1 MVISGKRESKIQ
13 GDLFYLL
20 RELIRHNPRFDNVE
34 FKEVEM
40 GYPVKVGG
48 RTLEADIVIFDK
60 DNRAWLVIE
69 TKRLTEGG
77 YSEKFDPNSPSVI
90 RQASEYAIG
99 LGAPFFAT
107 CNGEVLVL
115 FETFKEF
122 VPLPQR
128 KQKSYYLRKFIPE
141 EFAEVLLQDIVSL
154 RLGITKWPPLDEN
167 FVERL
172 KTLHRF
178 ISLPIFE
185 SLKKLLETD
194 AKFRKKYSKWLD
206 EQGFTY
212 NEDTHNKIAIEAA
225 YLLMNKI
232 LFYKILE
239 TKYKDLPP
247 LSKISLLTKDALS
260 KLKQKLDECFGT
272 ALRIDYKAVF
282 QPGIYDEIPL
292 PQDIIETLNE
302 FLDEVSTY
310 DLDKIPSDI
319 IGRIYEGLIPKEERH
334 RLGQYYTPPAIC
346 DLITRMCINSPD
358 ALVLDPGCGSGGF
371 LVKSY
376 YRILE
381 LINRK
386 VSDEKI
392 HQKILNQLW
401 GIDINQFAAHLSVIN
416 LTMRNINVRSDIVN
430 ILPMDF
436 FKVFH
441 EQKTLKP
448 YKGLTLDEA
457 KGIYSLPL
465 NFDAVVCNP
474 PYTRQEQIGD
484 KDYKEYIRK
493 VALTF
498 NGKQIEMSARAG
510 IYVLFFTHSTHF
522 LKEKGM
528 MGYIVSNSWLDV
540 EFGKDLQ
547 KFFLD
552 NFKIHSIVEFDR
564 RVFEE
569 AAINTIIII
578 LQKLTGNRNKKERDS
593 NFVKFV
599 RIKQPL
605 KTEEI
610 KNLIENAKESYED
623 EIAHVILKKQGEL
636 YQEEKWT
643 KYLRAPPIFFEIIK
657 SPKITTLKDIAK
669 IKYPFPGKTG
679 ANEFFIISK
688 NIVKEWGIEKKYIK
702 PIFVSPREIKT
713 IEAVDIENLNYVLVV
728 NEPKN
733 KLKGSNVLEY
743 IKHGETKE
751 ITIKRGSEAGKTV
764 IGYHNIPVLRNKKI
778 WYSLGEKEVS
788 EILFPAI
795 MWERI
800 FAIWNKIHATA
811 THNFYEIEP
820 KNKKDTILL
829 LSFLNSTL
837 NALFTELY
845 GRTPLGAGA
854 LEIMVYEVENL
865 PILNPAKLSQKEK
878 EKIEK
883 AFIKL
888 CNVQKKNNKN
898 LEKEARNELDN
909 AIFDVLELND
919 GERQQVI
926 DGLNHLR
933 EMRKRR
939 KEPEV
944 LIEHPES
951 VKIPKQKRIK
961 EFKKSEKISLKKWFG
976 S

>member
-1 MVISGKRESKIQ
+1 MIISGKRESKIQ
-13 GDLFYLL
+13 GDLFFLL
-20 RELIRHNPRFDNVE
+20 RELVKHHPRFDSVE
-34 FKEVEM
+34 FKQVEM
-40 GYPVKVGG
+40 GYPVKVGS
-48 RTLEADIVIFDK
+48 RTLEADIVVFDK
-60 DNRAWLVIE
+60 DNRCWLVIE

-90 RQASEYAIG
+90 QQASEYAIG

-107 CNGEVLVL
+107 CNGETLVV

-141 EFAEVLLQDIVSL
+141 EFVEVLLQDMVSL

-178 ISLPIFE
+178 ISLPFFE

-194 AKFRKKYSKWLD
+194 DKFKKKYSKWLD

-239 TKYKDLPP
+239 TKYKDLPT

-272 ALRIDYKAVF
+272 ALKIDYKAVF
-282 QPGIYDEIPL
+282 QPGIYDEISL
-292 PQDIIETLNE
+292 PHDIIETLNE
-302 FLDEVSTY
+302 FLYEVSTY

-346 DLITRMCINSPD
+346 DLITRMCIDFPD

-381 LINRK
+381 LLGRK
-386 VSDEKI
+386 ISEEKI

-416 LTMRNINVRSDIVN
+416 LTMRNINVRSDVVN
-430 ILPMDF
+430 ILPTDF

-448 YKGLTLDEA
+448 YKGLTLDES

-484 KDYKEYIRK
+484 KDYKEYLRK
-493 VALTF
+493 VALSF
-498 NGKQIEMSARAG
+498 NGKQIDMSARAG
-510 IYVLFFTHSTHF
+510 IYALFFTHSTHF

-547 KFFLD
+547 KFFLN
-552 NFKIHSIVEFDR
+552 NFKIHSIIEFDR
-564 RVFEE
+564 RAFEE
-569 AAINTIIII
+569 AAINTIIIT
-578 LQKLTGNRNKKERDS
+578 LQKLTGDKNKKERDT

-599 RIKQPL
+599 RIKKPL

-610 KNLIENAKESYED
+610 KNLIERADESYED
-623 EIAHVILKKQGEL
+623 ETAHVILKKQEEL

-643 KYLRAPPIFFEIIK
+643 KYLRSPPIFFEIIK
-657 SPKITTLKDIAK
+657 NPKICKLKDVTKVIRAITTNANPFFILSK
-669 IKYPFPGKTG
+669 IK
-679 ANEFFIISK
+679 A
-688 NIVKEWGIEKKYIK
+688 KEWAIEKKYIK
-702 PIFVSPREIKT
+702 PVVASPREIKNL
-713 IEAVDIENLNYVLVV
+713 ELEEDDIHNFIFLV
-728 NEPKN
+728 NEPKQR
-733 KLKGSNVLEY
+733 LKGTNALEY
-743 IKHGETKE
+743 IKHGESVDVS
-751 ITIKRGSEAGKTV
+751 ITRGSEAGKV
-764 IGYHNIPVLRNKKI
+764 VKGYNSIPALRNRKI
-778 WYSLGEKEVS
+778 WYALGERGPAPVY
-788 EILFPAI
+788 FPAI
-795 MWERI
+795 TWERI
-800 FAIWNKIHATA
+800 FAVWNKSNAFA
-811 THNFYEIEP
+811 THNFYEIWP
-820 KNKKDTILL
+820 NKKDTLTLL
-829 LSFLNSTL
+829 GILNSSLT
-837 NALFTELY
+837 ALFTELY

-865 PILNPAKLSQKEK
+865 PVLNPSKLSQKEK

-883 AFIKL
+883 AFLKL
-888 CNVQKKNNKN
+888 CNIQKKSKD
-898 LEKEARNELDN
+898 LEQKARKELDDT
-909 AIFDVLELND
+909 IFDILGLD
-919 GERQQVI
+919 KKERQQVI
-926 DGLNHLR
+926 DGLNQLR

-939 KEPEV
+939 KETEV
-944 LIEHPES
+944 LIEHPET
-951 VKIPKQKRIK
+951 VKTLKQKRIK
-961 EFKKSEKISLKKWFG
+961 EFKKPERTSLKKWFG